1 MSWTAIPMTLA
12 TRLSEHRIRF
22 FGHSVYMGLVAM
34 QAGVMVSF
42 SEDDLEQFYLA
53 DLLTMVIN
61 QLITATIL
69 QV

>member
-1 MSWTAIPMTLA
+1 
-12 TRLSEHRIRF
+12 
-22 FGHSVYMGLVAM
+22 MGLVAM